1 MARKKNTV
9 TQAVVDELME
19 SCDIAV
25 TTVFDK
31 CTIVACKLP
40 NGFVIV
46 ESSSCVDPANYDED
60 MGVDICMKNIERK
73 VWELEGYLLQNK
85 LYFDGVSFD
94 DKADDT
100 ADGLECDGDC
110 EHCDMFDGDDDDDV
124 KGEKPKH
131 TGNKKY
137 DDDVKGEKPK
147 HTGNKKY
154 DDDEYWDKLIQTY
167 NDYLDYLDDLARHSH
182 KRRHRE
188 FNPYRND
195 YFNKVYC

>member
-25 TTVFDK
+25 TTAFDK

-60 MGVDICMKNIERK
+60 MGVDICMKNIEK
-73 VWELEGYLLQNK
+73 KLWELEGYLLQNK
-85 LYFDGVSFD
+85 LYMDGVSFD
-94 DKADDT
+94 DDKTDDADD
-100 ADGLECDGDC
+100 LECDGDC
-110 EHCDMFDGDDDDDV
+110 ENCDLFDRDDDDAEDE
-124 KGEKPKH
+124 KDEKPKH
-131 TGNKKY
+131 T
-137 DDDVKGEKPK
+137 D
-147 HTGNKKY
+147 KKY

-167 NDYLDYLDDLARHSH
+167 NDYLDYVDDYLDDLARYNH
-182 KRRHRE
+182 KRRHRGY
-188 FNPYRND
+188 NPYRND
-195 YFNKVYC
+195 YSNKVYC

>member
-25 TTVFDK
+25 TTAFDK

-73 VWELEGYLLQNK
+73 LWELEGYLLQNQ
-85 LYFDGVSFD
+85 LYFDGVTFD
-94 DKADDT
+94 NDKSDDA

-110 EHCDMFDGDDDDDV
+110 EHCDMFDSDDDDDV
-124 KGEKPKH
+124 KDEKQKH
-131 TGNKKY
+131 TEDAE
-137 DDDVKGEKPK
+137 DDD
-147 HTGNKKY
+147 
-154 DDDEYWDKLIQTY
+154 DDYWDKLVQAY
-167 NDYLDYLDDLARHSH
+167 DDYLDYVDDYIDDLARHSH
-182 KRRHRE
+182 KRRYNAY
-188 FNPYRND
+188 NPYRD
-195 YFNKVYC
+195 YYYGKFYC